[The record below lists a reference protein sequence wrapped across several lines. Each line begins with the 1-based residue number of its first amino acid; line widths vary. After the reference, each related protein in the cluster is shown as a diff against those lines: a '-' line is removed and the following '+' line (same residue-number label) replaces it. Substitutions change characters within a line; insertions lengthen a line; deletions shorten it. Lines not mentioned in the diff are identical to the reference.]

1 MKKSILPYY
10 LIVLFSLLVT
20 QIDAQSKKDLEL
32 KIANLEKSQSETMT
46 EINSLK
52 KENGLLK
59 TELDQ
64 VKNETRLLI
73 QKLATI
79 DSNSNAPQ
87 PQNLVEETTESP
99 QTSGQCKA
107 ITSKGTRCSRKA
119 DAGSEYCWQHKS
131 TYEPNSTPSKAASSP
146 AKSSGTTGSG
156 RTIYTGPRGGKYYIN
171 SKGNKTYVK

>member
-32 KIANLEKSQSETMT
+32 KIASLEKSQSQTMT
-46 EINSLK
+46 ELNSLK
-52 KENGLLK
+52 NENGLLK
-59 TELDQ
+59 TELEQ
-64 VKNETRLLI
+64 VKNEARLLT
-73 QKLATI
+73 QKLAAI
-79 DSNSNAPQ
+79 VSNSNAPQ
-87 PQNLVEETTESP
+87 PQNLVGETTESP

-107 ITSKGTRCSRKA
+107 ITSKGTQCSRKA

-131 TYEPNSTPSKAASSP
+131 TYEPNSTPSKAVSP
-146 AKSSGTTGSG
+146 PTKSSGTTGSG